1 MAPTAPRLPGTGM
14 NDGAPTHEARSAMAA
29 GAMDDEAT
37 GYRSNF
43 AWLLPWV
50 LASIG
55 FLMTLALLR

>member
-1 MAPTAPRLPGTGM
+1 M